1 MLRVVRAKR
10 IMSLLLLRSS
20 LVRSRPT
27 TDPQSR
33 RISRSLSALLMGVT
47 CGGFGTCI
55 LGHSNQNQIESDGE
69 TKLHVRRRLPQ
80 AAVRHNMCLCE
91 GSRAPHEEKR
101 NGGHKKIRARQYH
114 VESHQLFPPIKSS
127 CLSSQ
132 NKPRKTED
140 LSNRI
145 LLMSNVLSTEECQ
158 LLMNDA
164 DHVLGGSKYN
174 RDLIEVDE
182 DDKEGAAD
190 ERRLRRVS
198 LCDMSQSSQKLSHDL
213 IFCRILPALRQNNP
227 ELLESL
233 GLSRFDVPLNEMDWA
248 SDEPSI
254 NRYEVGGR
262 FDPHRDGY
270 AMTVIV
276 LLSTDEAFL
285 GGGTRFFDSA
295 QFAEAFMDGNC
306 SDDTDSDSSV
316 VVKPP
321 QGTVVLFSGDIY
333 HAGCPVTKGTR
344 HLFVASFSPKE
355 NTDS

>member
-1 MLRVVRAKR
+1 M
-10 IMSLLLLRSS
+10 
-20 LVRSRPT
+20 
-27 TDPQSR
+27 
-33 RISRSLSALLMGVT
+33 
-47 CGGFGTCI
+47 
-55 LGHSNQNQIESDGE
+55 N
-69 TKLHVRRRLPQ
+69 
-80 AAVRHNMCLCE
+80 
-91 GSRAPHEEKR
+91 
-101 NGGHKKIRARQYH
+101 
-114 VESHQLFPPIKSS
+114 SS

-132 NKPRKTED
+132 SKPRKTED
-140 LSNRI
+140 LTNRI
-145 LLMSNVLSTEECQ
+145 LLMSKVLSTEECQ
-158 LLMNDA
+158 LLMDDA

-174 RDLIEVDE
+174 RDLIEVDDSEGYE
-182 DDKEGAAD
+182 DDKERAAD

-198 LCDMSQSSQKLSHDL
+198 LCDMSQPSQKLSHDL

-233 GLSRFDVPLNEMDWA
+233 GLSRFDVSPNELDWA

-276 LLSTDEAFL
+276 LLSTEEAFL

-295 QFAEAFMDGNC
+295 QGAEAFMDGSC
-306 SDDTDSDSSV
+306 SDDNDSDSS

-321 QGTVVLFSGDIY
+321 QGTVVLFSGDVY

-355 NTDS
+355 NTDSYVAT